1 MDLEAGR
8 SVLLDQL
15 NELRQVLAGARKL
28 SDLSPGIASKFGIS
42 VNGGVDR
49 FYLRGV
55 ESRLQSL
62 IGEVNSKLQKVKEL
76 LASARL
82 CSLCNGSGSIVKE
95 SVERDPDNMLVTH
108 TEVNRCSQCGGSGKT
123 ESDLI

>member
-1 MDLEAGR
+1 
-8 SVLLDQL
+8 
-15 NELRQVLAGARKL
+15 LAGARKL
-28 SDLSPGIASKFGIS
+28 SDLSPGIESKYGIN
-42 VNGGVDR
+42 VNGDVDR

-62 IGEVNSKLQKVKEL
+62 VAEVDSKLHKVKEL
-76 LASARL
+76 LDSAKL

-108 TEVNRCSQCGGSGKT
+108 TEVSSCPQCRGSGKT
-123 ESDLI
+123 ESEI